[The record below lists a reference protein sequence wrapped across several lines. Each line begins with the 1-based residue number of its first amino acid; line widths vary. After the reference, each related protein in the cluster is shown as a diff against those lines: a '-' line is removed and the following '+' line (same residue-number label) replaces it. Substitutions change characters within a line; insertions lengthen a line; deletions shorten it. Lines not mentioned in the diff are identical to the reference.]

1 MPYIN
6 HSAGPGPPNHTLRA
20 IIKRLPVELLVL
32 VVNCLLQ
39 EDVYLKAADEA
50 EGEDSTH
57 KKPRYTVSRLSLV
70 CQDWYIKLRPRLFK
84 RLVLLSKTDL
94 DFLLAMLRRHRHG
107 WLSNT
112 VAYVEVVVSDS
123 GKAPPSIDRLSRQL
137 SSNLPSLTELHFV
150 LNDPSSST
158 RTITTTRNLPV
169 LTITSASQPSLSQFT
184 RMRCLVLRGVHV
196 RTFSILAHALGGMT
210 SLETVDFDEVSW
222 TIKGSDDRMPT
233 RLGAFGKL
241 HTVKAHNMAAPWTLM
256 WLFAP
261 MFQRHCIHPDDQRPA
276 PTNPDARL
284 AILLTKTLLR
294 HLDYASYRKSLVMEY
309 YTGRDELL
317 VALVSSRELPKLA
330 FHLSSFNCSAPDVTC
345 SVLRRVSVEWRNED
359 DLSSLG
365 ERWWSGVDSSFA
377 RDATNLESLDMVT
390 NFIPLESA
398 DSFATLPP
406 RFPCL
411 LALGKFN
418 LKRTLPNSSHN
429 IPVRRN
435 AFHEATHPQLAERI
449 EQIMERLDRR
459 SLHPENVHPH

>member
-1 MPYIN
+1 MKLP
-6 HSAGPGPPNHTLRA
+6 HPPSSGPSPCLIPAALQALGHVRDFPFFLNTLIYCRTANHTLWA
-20 IIKRLPVELLVL
+20 IINRLPAELLVL
-32 VVNCLLQ
+32 VVDCLLQ

-50 EGEDSTH
+50 EGDDSTH

-94 DFLLAMLRRHRHG
+94 QFLLDMLRDHRNG

-123 GKAPPSIDRLSRQL
+123 GEAPPSIDRFSRQL
-137 SSNLPSLTELHFV
+137 SSHLPHLTELHFV

-158 RTITTTRNLPV
+158 RTTTPIRNLPV

-309 YTGRDELL
+309 YTGMWIIIEAQRIVVANSKKSRQRRAFGGPSLKPRVTEVSVPSQLFQLLRPRCDMLCAPESECRVAQRRRSIQSWGEVVVRCRQLVCAGCDKPGVPRHGDELHT
-317 VALVSSRELPKLA
+317 SRV
-330 FHLSSFNCSAPDVTC
+330 C
-345 SVLRRVSVEWRNED
+345 
-359 DLSSLG
+359 
-365 ERWWSGVDSSFA
+365 
-377 RDATNLESLDMVT
+377 
-390 NFIPLESA
+390 
-398 DSFATLPP
+398 
-406 RFPCL
+406 
-411 LALGKFN
+411 
-418 LKRTLPNSSHN
+418 
-429 IPVRRN
+429 
-435 AFHEATHPQLAERI
+435 
-449 EQIMERLDRR
+449 
-459 SLHPENVHPH
+459 